1 METFENLVDM
11 FEKATKKH
19 ASRPLFGVKK
29 SGAYHWI
36 TYGEIAKQVEE
47 FRGGLAALGVG
58 RGDRV
63 AIICNNSPEWA
74 VGAYATYGLGAQYV
88 PMYEAQL
95 VKEWEYILKDS
106 GAKVLLVA
114 NAEIEGKTRPFIETV
129 DTLEHVVNL
138 TGTADDGTTF
148 KGLLKL
154 GREKPA
160 PTVNPGDDDIC
171 GFIYTSGTTGNPKGV
186 LLSHG
191 NITSNINAIHEIFP
205 MSSDDVSLS
214 FLPWA
219 HSFGQTVELHALL
232 SYGAAMGLAESV
244 ATIIENL
251 AEVKPTLLFSVPRI
265 FNRIYDGV
273 NKKMADAG
281 GLKLKLFKKTLEVAK
296 KKRDLEASGGSS
308 LLLNIQHGLLD
319 KVVASKVRD
328 RFGGRLRY
336 AFSGGAA
343 LSKDVG
349 EFIDNLGILVYEGY
363 GLTET
368 SPIATANTPN
378 GRRIG
383 SVGKPIPKVSVKLLP
398 AEGAPEGQGEIVVY
412 GPNVMKGYHNLPEAT
427 AAVFTEDGGF
437 RTGDMGRIDA
447 EGFVYITGRVK
458 EQYKLENGKY
468 VAPAPLEEKLRLSQ
482 YIANIMIDGT
492 NRPYN
497 VAVIVPDFDALKGW
511 ASGKGITTSS
521 TEELVRRP
529 EVVDLLKTEI
539 KSLGADFKGF
549 ERPEKFVIATED
561 FTTENGMLTPSLK
574 VKRRNVMAKYGDQL
588 ARLYES

>member
-11 FEKATKKH
+11 FQKATKKY
-19 ASRPLFGVKK
+19 ASRNLFGIKK
-29 SGAYHWI
+29 NGAYHWT
-36 TYGEIAKQVEE
+36 TYGEIAKQVDD
-47 FRGGLAALGVG
+47 FRAGLASIGVS

-95 VKEWEYILKDS
+95 VKEWDYILRDS
-106 GAKVLLVA
+106 GTRVLLVA
-114 NAEIEGKTRPFIETV
+114 NAEIEAKTRPFI
-129 DTLEHVVNL
+129 DSIASLEHVINL
-138 TGTADDGTTF
+138 SGTAEDQTTY
-148 KGLLKL
+148 KGLLKA
-154 GREKPA
+154 GRNQPVPA
-160 PTVNPGDDDIC
+160 VNPADEDIC

-205 MSSDDVSLS
+205 MSSEDVSLS

-232 SYGAAMGLAESV
+232 SYGASMGLAESV

-273 NKKMADAG
+273 NKKMSDAG

-296 KKRDLEASGGSS
+296 KRRDLAGEGKSS
-308 LLLNIQHGLLD
+308 VLLNIQHAVLD
-319 KVVASKVRD
+319 KVVASKVRE

-368 SPIATANTPN
+368 SPIATANTPS

-383 SVGKPIPKVSVKLLP
+383 SVGKPIPKVTIKLEP

-427 AAVFTEDGGF
+427 AAVFNEQGGF
-437 RTGDMGRIDA
+437 RTGDMGRVDA

-482 YIANIMIDGT
+482 FIANIMIDGT

-497 VAVIVPDFDALKGW
+497 VAVIVPDFDTLKAW
-511 ASGKGITTSS
+511 AATKGITTSS
-521 TEELVRRP
+521 TEELARRP
-529 EVVDLLKTEI
+529 EVTELLKAEVKT
-539 KSLGADFKGF
+539 LGAEFKGF
-549 ERPEKFVIATED
+549 ERPEKFVVATED
-561 FTTENGMLTPSLK
+561 FSTDNGMLTPSLK
-574 VKRRNVMAKYGDQL
+574 VKRRNVTAKYGEQMNK
-588 ARLYES
+588 LYES